1 MTVLLCSTSVEG
13 QLEVARFWSPVCQAS
28 SGKTLWLEAT
38 VQRGLEPSAGSLCSH
53 IWLSAGTSAGRKTR
67 MTSTGGLATL
77 SLHAWYLDFHTAGR
91 PGSGERGGYAWC
103 RGVLGYH
110 DFRLPL
116 AGQVLPKVLPC
127 SKGTQSCV
135 PHLMGRWQGH
145 MVRRA
150 PWLGALAV
158 TVSGICNP
166 RQKLTGSDILKHPL

>member
-103 RGVLGYH
+103 VRIP
-110 DFRLPL
+110 RLPPASGR
-116 AGQVLPKVLPC
+116 AGAPKGPPVFKGNTVLCPPSDGKVARPHGKASTVVGSPC
-127 SKGTQSCV
+127 RDRVRYMQSETKA
-135 PHLMGRWQGH
+135 HWIR
-145 MVRRA
+145 
-150 PWLGALAV
+150 
-158 TVSGICNP
+158 
-166 RQKLTGSDILKHPL
+166 HPQTPPVN